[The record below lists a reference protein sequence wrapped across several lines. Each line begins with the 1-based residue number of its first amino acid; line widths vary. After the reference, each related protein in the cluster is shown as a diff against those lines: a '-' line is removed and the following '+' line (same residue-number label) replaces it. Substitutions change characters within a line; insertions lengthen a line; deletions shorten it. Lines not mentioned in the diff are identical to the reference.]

1 MGARGAQ
8 CGRGGCGER
17 KKRNRTRARFCWGG
31 DESAMWGRDVSHVGS
46 EARPWLVRGAR
57 VVEKQSAHGEA
68 VSWAKMVLAAQLS
81 LFPFL
86 FDFIFCFHLSLTHLN
101 QKLNSNLIANLN
113 LF

>member
-1 MGARGAQ
+1 
-8 CGRGGCGER
+8 
-17 KKRNRTRARFCWGG
+17 
-31 DESAMWGRDVSHVGS
+31 MWGRDVSHVGS

-81 LFPFL
+81 LF
-86 FDFIFCFHLSLTHLN
+86 DFIFCFHLSLTHLN